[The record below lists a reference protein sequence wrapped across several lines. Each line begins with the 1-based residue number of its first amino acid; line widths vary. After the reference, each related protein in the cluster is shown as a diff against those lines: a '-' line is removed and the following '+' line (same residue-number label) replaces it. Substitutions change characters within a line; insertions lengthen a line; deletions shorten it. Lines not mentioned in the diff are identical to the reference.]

1 MEFEKYSSSFYYQ
14 MASATQKQERVRTLY
29 ISSEN
34 VDYFESSERI
44 TINLQNSVIPE
55 EGYNLYYALKS
66 IGFNSTAMN
75 ISSHQKNNWIRYVI
89 TQDWTEVTHKIIR
102 TTDPAEASIYT
113 TGFKFEQITLADR
126 VPTRTIDIQ
135 IPDGHYTLH
144 SLLDYL
150 STASVD
156 PTFDPTASPYI
167 IPSGFY
173 HDYEQVLQPDGS
185 RYYDVQNIIPLRL
198 QWSETYSGFQIE
210 LLQQT
215 AECRKEK
222 YTYPPGEGGN
232 ILHIEKLFPNISVFS
247 IEPHPSF
254 PKLFETLFTNYNSSY
269 SNTPI
274 STPSKTGIN
283 PPKAIDFNITRPEGD
298 GPYPLQWKDLKI
310 SERGNEKNYNIPDK
324 SFPTNDQI
332 NYHNYVA
339 YYKPVLDP
347 VYVDVEISLPNP
359 SMDDKGEKNILTR
372 IFTLGAKD
380 GNSSLFQQWHN
391 PKHVVISG
399 NGGFSS
405 ITLDFKAQSDK
416 WNFFNLEFSVELDIF
431 EMLEEYDL
439 PNTHIVDVNIPAIDP
454 ISAVTAQSSNHPVP
468 LHPHHFNYHMG
479 GIQPMKKSRYI

>member
-1 MEFEKYSSSFYYQ
+1 
-14 MASATQKQERVRTLY
+14 MASVAPKQERIRTLY

-34 VDYFESSERI
+34 VDYFDSSERI
-44 TINLQNSVIPE
+44 TINLQHSVIPE

-75 ISSHQKNNWIRYVI
+75 ISNHQKNNWIRYVI
-89 TQDWTEVTHKIIR
+89 TQDWTEVTHKIVR
-102 TTDPAEASIYT
+102 PTDPVEQALYT
-113 TGFKFEQITLADR
+113 SGFKFEEITVADR
-126 VPTRTIDIQ
+126 IPTRTVDIQ

-144 SLLDYL
+144 SLFEYL
-150 STASVD
+150 STAYADRSS
-156 PTFDPTASPYI
+156 PTSSPYI

-173 HDYEQVLQPDGS
+173 HDYEKVLQPDGS
-185 RYYDVQNIIPLRL
+185 MYYDVQNMIPLKL
-198 QWSETYSGFQIE
+198 LWSETPSGFQIE
-210 LLQQT
+210 LLKQNT
-215 AECRKEK
+215 APDKL
-222 YTYPPGEGGN
+222 TYMYGVTDEETL
-232 ILHIEKLFPNISVFS
+232 LHVEKLFPNISVFS
-247 IEPHPSF
+247 IEPHPTF
-254 PKLFETLFTNYNSSY
+254 PSLFNTLFTNYNSEY

-283 PPKAIDFNITRPEGD
+283 PPHAIDFHITRPEGD
-298 GPYPLQWKDLKI
+298 GAYPLKWQDLKI

-324 SFPTNDQI
+324 KFPTDDLV

-359 SMDDKGEKNILTR
+359 SMDEKGEKNRLAR

-391 PKHVVISG
+391 PKQVVISG
-399 NGGFSS
+399 NSGFSS
-405 ITLDFKAQSDK
+405 ITLDFISQANK
-416 WNFFNLEFSVELDIF
+416 WNFFNLEFTIELDIC
-431 EMLEEYDL
+431 EMMEEYDL
-439 PNTHIVDVNIPAIDP
+439 PNNHIVDVNIPATDP
-454 ISAVTAQSSNHPVP
+454 ISATSAQSSNHPTP